1 VSRLDKIVLFAG
13 CGTVATLGVVAV
25 VLHLRF
31 GEVMFFNR
39 VIAGIAGCL

>member
-1 VSRLDKIVLFAG
+1 VLLAGLSLFA
-13 CGTVATLGVVAV
+13 VLGVVAV
-25 VLHLRF
+25 ALHLRF